1 MAKRKPANS
10 KARPKARPKTR
21 RPAASRTRKA
31 ARPLA
36 GGRGPSGSAA
46 QRSLQAL
53 LEHAPIVLWG
63 VDAKGVFTH
72 VEGAGM
78 ARVRLSAAEHVGRS
92 IFDLYADHPAL
103 PGHIRRALAGEA
115 HSGIVSL
122 PEGSWETQY
131 LPVRGPRGRVRGVVG
146 ISVDVTV
153 RERARA
159 EAERTGERLSLI
171 YRRSSVG
178 IIAWDMKFCVRQWN
192 PAAAAI
198 FGISEQDA
206 MGMHASRIVPR
217 EARPLVDRV
226 WAELTHASGGGGERS
241 RNQNIRA
248 DGRAITCEWY
258 NAPLKDDHGR
268 VTGVVSMVQDVTA
281 EATAQAELA
290 KRDHEL
296 RETSALLN
304 SILDHAPAAI
314 YVTDRENRYQ
324 LVNKAWEQFAGFTR
338 QQAIGKHVAELYPAD
353 VAERVAALNGAILA
367 AGRPE
372 TAEQLMV
379 GADRS
384 ERWFYTVKFPL
395 RDADGRSRALG
406 GISFDVTEKKL
417 AEAQLAR
424 HHEHLEQEVRAR
436 TQELSIQAQK
446 LRQSERLAAL
456 GTLAAGLGHDI
467 NNVLLPMRCWVDSL
481 RSQTSAIGPRVA
493 SELSSLTQ
501 SLNFLGQ
508 LSRSLLTLAA
518 STDDLARAAARTSVP
533 EWWGQSE
540 SMLRGSLPHAVDLT
554 TEIAPG
560 LPRLPIAA
568 DQLTRA
574 VLNLLVN
581 AAEATGPEGR
591 LRLFARREGET
602 IAVGVHDN
610 GPGMSPEVRTHALD
624 PFFTTKKR
632 ALSTGLGLSLVHAV
646 VKGAGGSLRIES
658 EPGLG
663 TTVTM
668 LFPASKAGD
677 SPNRKTAQSHAAW
690 VSVGDEHTAGY
701 LLALLSARGFR
712 AARLE
717 EAGKPGAS
725 DVWITDGTGLELARE
740 LAAGDR
746 LPWTIAIGLVGPEWE
761 TLGARVVSDRADIE
775 AIAGALP

>member
-10 KARPKARPKTR
+10 KARSKAQPV
-21 RPAASRTRKA
+21 
-31 ARPLA
+31 RPLA
-36 GGRGPSGSAA
+36 GGRRPAGSAA
-46 QRSLQAL
+46 QRSLRAL

-92 IFDLYADHPAL
+92 IFELYADHPTL
-103 PGHIRRALAGEA
+103 PGHIRRALTGEA
-115 HSGIVSL
+115 HAGAVSL

-146 ISVDVTV
+146 ISVDVTA

-159 EAERTGERLSLI
+159 EADRTGKRLSLI
-171 YRRSSVG
+171 YQRSPVG
-178 IIAWDMKFCVRQWN
+178 IIAWDMQFCVRQWN

-198 FGISEQDA
+198 FGISEKDA

-217 EARPLVDRV
+217 EARPLVEGV
-226 WAELTHASGGGGERS
+226 WGELTHAGGGGGERS
-241 RNQNIRA
+241 RNQNLTG
-248 DGRAITCEWY
+248 DGRTITCEWH
-258 NAPLKDDHGR
+258 NAVLKDDDGR

-304 SILDHAPAAI
+304 SILDHAPAPI
-314 YVTDRENRYQ
+314 YVTDRDNRYQ
-324 LVNKAWEQFAGFTR
+324 LVNKAWERFAGFTR
-338 QQAIGKHVAELYPAD
+338 ERAVGRRVAELFPKD
-353 VAERVAALNGAILA
+353 VAERVAALNEAIHA
-367 AGRPE
+367 TGRPE
-372 TAEQLMV
+372 AAEQLMV
-379 GADRS
+379 GADRD

-395 RDADGRSRALG
+395 RDADGCSRALG

-417 AEAQLAR
+417 AEAELAR
-424 HHEHLEQEVRAR
+424 HHERLEQEVRAR

-481 RSQTSAIGPRVA
+481 RSQTSAIGPRVV

-518 STDDLARAAARTSVP
+518 STDDMVRASARTSVP
-533 EWWGQSE
+533 EWWAQSE
-540 SMLRGSLPHAVDLT
+540 AMLRGALPHAVDLA
-554 TEIAPG
+554 TEIEPG
-560 LPRLPIAA
+560 LARLPIAA

-574 VLNLLVN
+574 ALNLLVN
-581 AAEATGPEGR
+581 AAEATGPDGR
-591 LRLFARREGET
+591 VRLFARREGD
-602 IAVGVHDN
+602 GVVLGVRDN
-610 GPGMSPEVRTHALD
+610 GPGMSAEVRTHALD
-624 PFFTTKKR
+624 PFYTTKKR

-646 VKGAGGSLRIES
+646 IKASGGSLRIDS
-658 EPGLG
+658 EPGRG
-663 TTVTM
+663 TTVAM
-668 LFPASKAGD
+668 LFPASKAAD
-677 SPNRKTAQSHAAW
+677 SPSRKTAQSQAAW
-690 VSVGDEHTAGY
+690 VSVEDEHTAGY
-701 LLALLSARGFR
+701 LLALLGARGFR

-717 EAGKPGAS
+717 GPTAPEGGA
-725 DVWITDGTGLELARE
+725 VWVTDGAQLELARR
-740 LAAGDR
+740 LAARDR
-746 LPWTIAIGLVGPEWE
+746 LPWTIVVGPAGPEWQA
-761 TLGARVVSDRADIE
+761 LGARVVSDQTDIE